1 MANSPPR
8 RLTCYISMPFGREPL
23 PNGLEL
29 DFDRVYRE
37 GIGPAL
43 ELAGVAPVRAD
54 ALVTR
59 GSIQK
64 ATLEAILHSDFMIA
78 DITGANPNVLY
89 ELGIRHA
96 LVPRATLVV
105 ASTDTSTPLDLYQ
118 LRVVRYETS
127 DAGLGNAKAFVEQ
140 LREIVERRIQG
151 PSVVDSP
158 VFAYIP
164 DLQVAVGRSREEYLR
179 EPPALEEGFRQRL
192 VEARRLHPADAL
204 PKLLGIEREAAEHQ
218 ALNGPLAKDLLLAYR
233 DAALW
238 QEVVRLYDQL
248 PLQTQKDVFF
258 TQQAAMALN
267 RRNLPGDRQRAI
279 AMLQDLLADQGPSA
293 ETCGILGR
301 IYKDVYAKTHD
312 KLDLERAI
320 AAYRQGVLA
329 EPDDYY
335 VGVNLINLL
344 SLKDDE
350 DARREVMERL
360 PPLRATLRKKLAS
373 GPVDYWQV
381 ATAFELAVLA
391 RDWSDARSLA
401 AEARARAP
409 APWMIESTSL
419 NMRRLG
425 DRLTDPADRARLQ
438 SILVEFGAEAPAGEP
453 A

>member
-1 MANSPPR
+1 VANSPPR
-8 RLTCYISMPFGREPL
+8 RLTCYISMPFGRKQL
-23 PNGLEL
+23 PDGLEL
-29 DFDRVYRE
+29 DFDRIYRE
-37 GIGPAL
+37 GICPAL
-43 ELAGVAPVRAD
+43 ELAGVTPVRAD

-64 ATLEAILHSDFMIA
+64 ATLEAILHSDFMVA

-96 LVPRATLVV
+96 LVPHATLVV
-105 ASTDTSTPLDLYQ
+105 ASTDASTPLDLHQ

-127 DAGLGNAKAFVEQ
+127 DTKLGNGKAFVEELRQ
-140 LREIVERRIQG
+140 LVEQRIQR

-158 VFAYIP
+158 VFEYIP
-164 DLQVAVGRSREEYLR
+164 DLQVGLRRSREKYFQ
-179 EPPALEEGFRQRL
+179 EPPALEDSFRQRL
-192 VEARRLHPADAL
+192 VEARRLRPADAL
-204 PKLLGIEREAAEHQ
+204 PKLLSIEREAAERQ
-218 ALNGPLAKDLLLAYR
+218 ALTGSLAKDLLLAYR

-267 RRNLPGDRQRAI
+267 RRNLPGDRPRAI
-279 AMLQDLLADQGPSA
+279 AMLQDLLANQGSSA

-301 IYKDVYAKTHD
+301 IYKDDFAKTHD

-344 SLKDDE
+344 SLKDDA

-360 PPLRATLRKKLAS
+360 PPLRATLRKKLAN
-373 GPVDYWQV
+373 GPVDYWEV
-381 ATAFELAVLA
+381 ATLFELAVLA

-401 AEARARAP
+401 AEARVRAP
-409 APWMIESTSL
+409 ASWMLESTAL
-419 NMRRLG
+419 NVRRLA

-438 SILVEFGAEAPAGEP
+438 SILAEFGAVAAAGEP